1 MRLLITVWPTNSQ
14 TRAELPIDMTTAD
27 GMFGEAFFYNSTHC
41 DKIQVVFFFKDYKF
55 NIESLVFRVFPQCVW
70 CTKIA
75 LSSLSFVIRNPW
87 SAQISLGFLRKQR
100 TNAVISHNYFSFLGT
115 QPRSWFSAKS
125 AYYAI
130 RPRNLLRIHYNFN
143 CSLHTASIQLFQ
155 SKNSCSKIDADN
167 DFLDQNWAI
176 ITVCT

>member
-1 MRLLITVWPTNSQ
+1 MGCLVRVFFTIPHTVTKSKLW
-14 TRAELPIDMTTAD
+14 
-27 GMFGEAFFYNSTHC
+27 
-41 DKIQVVFFFKDYKF
+41 FFFKYYKF

-130 RPRNLLRIHYNFN
+130 RPRNLLRLRIHYNFN